1 MSDSEEKKQTEEGK
15 KQEDFSF
22 IKEKRKDKPLN
33 KRRMLIQAIY
43 TVLLATVFGLVAC
56 VSFVCI
62 KPRIEEIINPK
73 DEQKVVIPS
82 DEEATENPTEKMAE
96 EAGADMDD
104 EAQKTDETETVYIPQ
119 MQELEPESYQ
129 ALVRKLYAIGESVEN
144 SIVTVTGIQSDT
156 DWFNAEYNSEDSES
170 GVIVANTGETLLVLT
185 NDDVIAEAESI
196 RVTLQNKTMTE
207 ASVVARDQNTG
218 LAVLSVQ
225 LSELDE
231 ADLESISVATLG
243 NSLGMKRG
251 TVVIAI
257 GRLLGSSMTILPGNI
272 IATDGKFQVADA
284 SYSVFETDITGNQDG
299 NGVLIN
305 LNGEVVGLISANFG
319 VSSSNLS
326 AVSVSELKSLIEI
339 LSNGGQMPYL
349 GLYVSTVTEEMAD
362 EYELPTGVYISSVEM
377 DSPAMSAGLFN
388 GDIIQEVGGKV
399 VSTVKEYTDALTTY
413 EGEKPIR
420 IVVERQSSDG
430 YSKVSILVTPKVTQ

>member
-1 MSDSEEKKQTEEGK
+1 
-15 KQEDFSF
+15 
-22 IKEKRKDKPLN
+22 
-33 KRRMLIQAIY
+33 MLIQAIY

-96 EAGADMDD
+96 EAGADTDD